1 MFLNV
6 LGIRPFIFFCSY
18 RVATPVYS
26 RETGLF
32 SSVTIVATLDD
43 SVIVRR
49 EDADGYAFAKTR
61 GVDDFQ
67 FLMSSAGSA
76 PRCPTMDIR
85 GPVAEYP
92 ARRSVQP
99 ALLPMWS
106 QKVSTVSGDRIA
118 LAVDGDLP
126 PPFVLQP
133 VTDGSAITLDLE
145 VLSSPASP
153 AIYGGSLWH
162 MVDGQLSAS
171 FVSSA
176 ISNWSSL
183 TFTFPTTLN
192 GVAIPRPI
200 LFWVA
205 GSTEILYAS
214 RTGDALYSITS
225 GGAGMFFDRIFSGRN
240 SVVRGAD
247 NQIVYFLTENT
258 TTSQLVVQEGLNRTY
273 YDVPSALH
281 SDPDAYLM
289 AGELTVLA
297 FLINGVGQKVAQVF
311 DEGNWTTPGPT
322 VFIGIGDV
330 PTFLAS
336 MDRIIY
342 FQVYYPVNNK
352 FVVYSFDEEALA
364 IVQICSFT
372 VPQVPADTKPS
383 VAIVNQLLAIR
394 WPHGAVRL
402 VRRSLFAALPDFGPT
417 PVFMKSRKLIWAT
430 QGPTARL
437 FFSHFDHSIG
447 ETALVSPMLPCIDN
461 IDCATYVPGS
471 TCTTSNFCDTG
482 PAPTTQ
488 PGGPP
493 TLPPPVNRGSP
504 LAGSVPAS
512 AASPTSQG
520 SPNTLSPRPPVAP
533 PVTLCVPPAP
543 VNAVCGPNGWV
554 INSTVVVSPGSTV
567 IITSPT
573 IINGNLSISS
583 GSTLNVTFPANGSPT
598 APIVV
603 NGCVQFAGTLNVDI
617 GQPPTSNVNSP
628 LITFDGY
635 CGGVQTNFTV
645 TSINLGCAKLKP
657 GASGLQYGE
666 RSLTLLFSKDDVDE
680 SGCSSGVAG
689 GLSTGAI
696 VGIAVGAAAL
706 VLLVIFITLWV
717 NRARLIPHYRVEAEM
732 KNRSSAL
739 VNKNV

>member
-1 MFLNV
+1 MV
-6 LGIRPFIFFCSY
+6 LAPETSF
-18 RVATPVYS
+18 YS
-26 RETGLF
+26 
-32 SSVTIVATLDD
+32 SATIVATLND

-49 EDADGYAFAKTR
+49 EDADGHVFAKTQ
-61 GVDDFQ
+61 GSGDSQ
-67 FLMSSAGSA
+67 ILLNSAGSA
-76 PRCPTMDIR
+76 PRCLTMDIR
-85 GPVAEYP
+85 GSVAEYS

-99 ALLPMWS
+99 ALIPMWMLNATEA
-106 QKVSTVSGDRIA
+106 KRTA

-126 PPFVLQP
+126 APFVLQQ
-133 VTDGSAITLDLE
+133 VTKGNAILTDLE
-145 VLSSPASP
+145 VLTSPASP
-153 AIYGGSLWH
+153 AVFGGSLWH
-162 MVDGQLSAS
+162 MVDGAVNAS
-171 FVSSA
+171 FQASML
-176 ISNWSSL
+176 SNWSSIA
-183 TFTFPTTLN
+183 FTFPSDSPP
-192 GVAIPRPI
+192 VIPQPA

-205 GSTEILYAS
+205 GSTEILYATRVGEAVYIAS
-214 RTGDALYSITS
+214 QANGVSTLSSA
-225 GGAGMFFDRIFSGRN
+225 FFSGSN

-247 NQIVYFLTENT
+247 NEIVYFLTAGT
-258 TTSQLVVQEGLNRTY
+258 VSLLFVQEGLNRTSFSL
-273 YDVPSALH
+273 PPQHLAG
-281 SDPDAYLM
+281 SDASLM
-289 AGELTVLA
+289 AGERTVLA
-297 FLINGVGQKVAQVF
+297 FLILGGQKVPLAF
-311 DEGNWTTPGPT
+311 DEAGNWITPGPT
-322 VFIGIGDV
+322 IAIGPQDV

-342 FQVYYPVNNK
+342 FQVYYRANSKLVI
-352 FVVYSFDEEALA
+352 YSFDEEALA
-364 IVQICSFT
+364 INEICSLAP
-372 VPQVPADTKPS
+372 PQVPADTTPS

-402 VRRSLFAALPDFGPT
+402 IRRSLFAALPDFGPT

-437 FFSHFDHSIG
+437 YFSHFDHSIG

-461 IDCATYVPGS
+461 IDCATYIPGR
-471 TCTTSNFCDTG
+471 TCTTNNFCDTG

-488 PGGPP
+488 PGSPP
-493 TLPPPVNRGSP
+493 TLPPPVNSGSP
-504 LAGSVPAS
+504 LEGSAPAS

-520 SPNTLSPRPPVAP
+520 SPATVAASPVAP

-696 VGIAVGAAAL
+696 VGIAVGAAVL
-706 VLLVIFITLWV
+706 VLAIIFIIIWV
-717 NRARLIPHYRVEAEM
+717 NREKIIPHYRLHAEM
-732 KNRSSAL
+732 KQRSSA
-739 VNKNV
+739 VNKSL